1 MIRSRNFGPY
11 FAGNAASAS
20 GTWFQNL
27 AGSILVFRLTHSA
40 FLLGVLAFCQF
51 APVLLLAPW
60 AGSWAD
66 RFDRRKLLLGTQLAR
81 DRRVSGGLRRSPGTA
96 GRRPWVVIGCSAAL
110 GVTSAVS
117 APAQQ
122 ALIASLVE
130 RQDVAQAV
138 ALNSMTFNLARAIG
152 PASAAAVIATLG
164 HSVGL
169 RAQLALVPRPD
180 RRAAGREPA
189 GSSCSPSGRRCARA
203 SAWSGPSRSSRC
215 RC

>member
-11 FAGNAASAS
+11 FVGNAASAS

-66 RFDRRKLLLGTQLAR
+66 RFDRRKLILGSQLAAIAF
-81 DRRVSGGLRRSPGTA
+81 SGGLAALAWDGHATA
-96 GRRPWVVIGCSAAL
+96 WVVIGCSAAL

-122 ALIASLVE
+122 ALITSLVDASE
-130 RQDVAQAV
+130 VAQAV
-138 ALNSMTFNLARAIG
+138 ALNSMTFNLAARDRAG
-152 PASAAAVIATLG
+152 ERGGRSSRRSAFLGVRRSTRSRTWRSSPGLLAVQPAAAA
-164 HSVGL
+164 L
-169 RAQLALVPRPD
+169 R
-180 RRAAGREPA
+180 RR
-189 GSSCSPSGRRCARA
+189 GRRCERA
-203 SAWSGPSRSSRC
+203 SG
-215 RC
+215 